1 MKYIIVTLIS
11 ICSCFSTFAQAQKYL
26 EMARIDSISIKRAYL
41 LSQQILGHDLNSDS
55 IFVFSIKD
63 NIILGRKRGSSCIIY
78 HFKETFNFG
87 LQIKEYF
94 LQKTPKIDYNKN
106 CKAIFESKNKCNS
119 FIYSQSDPTIQY
131 KAHWD
136 SEYLYFMVSLNGKK
150 CKEFNLPISYTSK
163 MKRKTFPMKQRTLD
177 YLLYLLYFR
186 K

>member
-1 MKYIIVTLIS
+1 
-11 ICSCFSTFAQAQKYL
+11 
-26 EMARIDSISIKRAYL
+26 MARIDSINIKRAYL

-63 NIILGRKRGSSCIIY
+63 NIILGRKRDSSCIIY
-78 HFKETFNFG
+78 HFKEVFNFG
-87 LQIKEYF
+87 LQKEEYV
-94 LQKTPKIDYNKN
+94 LQRTQEVNYNKN

-119 FIYSQSDPTIQY
+119 FIYSQSDSTIQY